1 MKDRLQT
8 RKLIIEAA
16 AKLFMTEGYLAT
28 STRQIAQAVGITQP
42 NLYHHFQNKEALYL
56 AVIESLV
63 ADVAAELDNILVN
76 EHLDNIGK
84 LKKMTFYLK
93 ERHPFDFYLM
103 MHDLRAEFSEEIQQ
117 KIYLL
122 WQGAYQRPFIQ
133 LFEKNEFQL
142 RPEITPQ
149 MAASHFFLTLA
160 PYITN
165 ENQRSLLLTIEQVLD
180 VFIYGIKRS

>member
-1 MKDRLQT
+1 MSNRQKT
-8 RKLIIEAA
+8 RKEIIDAA
-16 AKLFMTEGYLAT
+16 TTLFMREGYLAT
-28 STRQIAQAVGITQP
+28 STRKIAQTVGITQP

-63 ADVAAELDNILVN
+63 ADVSDELSVLL
-76 EHLDNIGK
+76 LDDQTDSIEK

-93 ERHPFDFYLM
+93 ESHPFDFYLM
-103 MHDLRAEFSEEIQQ
+103 MHDLKSEFSQEIQQ

-122 WQGAYQRPFIQ
+122 WQDSYQRPFLQ
-133 LFEKNEFQL
+133 LFERDGFHL

-160 PYITN
+160 PYITT
-165 ENQRSLLLTIEQVLD
+165 EKQKSLLLSIEQVLD
-180 VFIYGIKRS
+180 LFLYGIKK